1 MRAVISNFTSNM
13 EHSSEDENTYNFFIM
28 KNKCPE
34 NENTYDSFMNK
45 E

>member
-1 MRAVISNFTSNM
+1 M